1 MEELTADELHGVLE
15 NPDTTRE
22 DLVAAATQLGRREG
36 RAEGQAEGRAEGLEE
51 RRMLQHLLTMSS
63 DKSAIIIDHMT
74 QQLQTHQEQRQADE
88 KELRTKTA
96 EIAALSAHA
105 RTGDREAV
113 RKVLQDYYGIQV
125 AKAQTA
131 GKQAGP
137 ASVMEAWR
145 SLTD

>member
-96 EIAALSAHA
+96 EIAAL
-105 RTGDREAV
+105 RCRLLLTAV
-113 RKVLQDYYGIQV
+113 DCMYIRPPMACAIQ
-125 AKAQTA
+125 
-131 GKQAGP
+131 
-137 ASVMEAWR
+137 ASRLSTW
-145 SLTD
+145 